1 MKNVQISSP
10 RGLRAG
16 LLLGAALGMSGAAMA
31 QQPAAGSA
39 PLELEEIVVTG
50 SRIARSNLNSN
61 VPLNVVSE
69 TEIRFSGYTNLAD
82 VVSAAPQLA
91 PALNGQSSG
100 GFLFVGGQSR
110 VDLRGLGTNRTLVLV
125 DGKRHV
131 SGAVDSAAVDLNTIP
146 TSMVERTE
154 VITGG
159 ASAVYGS
166 EAVAGVVNVILKKD
180 FEGAEFD
187 ASYGISEEGD
197 GAETQVSG
205 TFGGKFA
212 DGKGY
217 VIAGVEYTK
226 SDSVLASDR
235 KWAERGITFNTLVTP
250 NASIPNPKSR
260 TGRGGVFRTLVA
272 NPGAGPIAANA
283 QAGVSIDFE
292 TRSVQGLN
300 ANCLGPRNNT
310 TAATPL
316 CDDPS
321 LDYTAMYTTLQGES
335 ERLLGRA
342 FGSYQMNDYVKI
354 TTEIA
359 AASIDSSNPRAQP
372 AFTGTATFRHNVRR
386 DNAFLA
392 GSGANAVELR
402 RIFDANGLTA
412 PTASAE
418 LFRFTEE
425 FGQRVIEQQRD
436 MIRSVVGLE
445 GDFEFADRTVKWDTY
460 YQYGE
465 LDAKSLNRGQF
476 NKERYARQLDSVIN
490 PATGQPICRDL
501 LSTDANVRTAAAG
514 CIPLDWLNGPSQAAI
529 DYSKATSVTVGQ
541 TSQQVAAFNVTTD
554 LFELPAGAVGIAAG
568 AEYRKEK
575 SDQETD
581 SATAQGLLFTNAI
594 PRRRGEYDVKEYYAE
609 MRVPLLS
616 DMFMIKE
623 LTLDGAYRWADYS
636 TVGGVSQW
644 KVGADFAPVEDI
656 RFRGTYSESVR
667 APNIIELY
675 APVGENFTATQQ
687 DPCDRSR
694 VATVTGAARDIR
706 VANCTR
712 DIPGYNP
719 ATFDSNIGTGRS
731 SLRLLQGGFEG
742 LQEEVAET
750 YTVGAVIQ
758 PTFLDGFAA
767 TVDYY
772 DIDIKDAINLPALA
786 GVFQACYDTA
796 GGSSLCSLITRDPT
810 GARTNVVGGI
820 DSVRTT
826 QANIATFKNRGV
838 DFSVAYGFDIADLA
852 PDLSKD
858 GRIDLSL
865 QGTHLLEYSFVAQ
878 AGQAP
883 REYAGTSGTP
893 DWKLSGTATYSDDL
907 FTLSWNTRF
916 ENNMVADETL
926 LPIADGQPLPRD
938 PFYTGDYWIHNV
950 SFLYRATEEVTLRA
964 GVQNVTNERPPNH
977 PTVYLG
983 TGTNTG
989 SASAN
994 WDNRG
999 RYFYTGLNV
1008 KF

>member
-1 MKNVQISSP
+1 MTKGFVAN
-10 RGLRAG
+10 RGLRG
-16 LLLGAALGMSGAAMA
+16 LLLLGAATACMTGSVSA
-31 QQPAAGSA
+31 QQNNSGE
-39 PLELEEIVVTG
+39 LVLEEIVVTG
-50 SRIARSNLNSN
+50 SRIARSNLNST

-91 PALNGQSSG
+91 PSLNGQSSG

-131 SGAVDSAAVDLNTIP
+131 TGALDSPAVDLNTIP
-146 TSMVERTE
+146 SSMVERTE

-166 EAVAGVVNVILKKD
+166 EAVAGVVNIILKKD

-197 GAETQVSG
+197 GQETQFSG

-217 VIAGVEYTK
+217 VLAGIEYTK
-226 SDSVLASDR
+226 VDAVFASDR
-235 KWAERGITFNTLVTP
+235 DWASPGITFNTLVTP
-250 NASIPNPKSR
+250 NVSIPSPKSR

-272 NPGAGPIAANA
+272 NPGPGPIAANA
-283 QAGVSIDFE
+283 LAGVSIDFE
-292 TRSVQGLN
+292 SRSVQGLTDV
-300 ANCLGPRNNT
+300 NCLAARNAV

-316 CDDPS
+316 CNDPT
-321 LDYTAMYTTLQGES
+321 LDYTSIYTTLQGES

-354 TTEIA
+354 TGEIA
-359 AASIDSSNPRAQP
+359 AASVDSVNPRAQP

-386 DNAFLA
+386 DNAYLN
-392 GSGANAVELR
+392 GTGANAVELR

-436 MIRSVVGLE
+436 MIRTVVGLE
-445 GDFEFADRTVKWDTY
+445 GDFEFADRNVKWDTY
-460 YQYGE
+460 YQYGQ
-465 LDAKSLNRGQF
+465 LDGKSLNRGQF
-476 NKERYARQLDSVIN
+476 NKERYTRSLDAVIN
-490 PATGQPICRDL
+490 PATGAPICRDL
-501 LSTDANVRTAAAG
+501 LSTDAGVRAAAAG
-514 CIPLDWLNGPSQAAI
+514 CVPNDFLNGPSQAAI
-529 DYSKATSVTVGQ
+529 DYAAATSVTVGQ
-541 TSQQVAAFNVTTD
+541 ASQQVAAFNVTSD
-554 LFELPAGAVGIAAG
+554 LFELPAGAVGFAVG
-568 AEYRKEK
+568 AEYRKEV

-594 PRRRGEYDVKEYYAE
+594 PRRRGEYNVKEYYGE
-609 MRVPLLS
+609 VLVPVLK
-616 DMFMIKE
+616 DMFLIKE
-623 LTLDGAYRWADYS
+623 LNLDGAYRWADYS

-644 KVGADFAPVEDI
+644 KVGADFSPIDDI

-675 APVGENFTATQQ
+675 APTGENFTTAQQ

-694 VATVTGAARDIR
+694 ISTLTGEARSIR
-706 VANCTR
+706 QANCAR

-719 ATFDSNIGTGRS
+719 DTFNSNIGTGRS
-731 SLRLLQGGFEG
+731 SLRLLQGGFDG
-742 LQEEVAET
+742 LREEVAET
-750 YTVGAVIQ
+750 YTIGGVFQ
-758 PTFLDGFAA
+758 PTFLEGFAA

-772 DIDIKDAINLPALA
+772 DIKIKDAIALPALS

-796 GGSSLCSLITRDPT
+796 GGSSLCELIVRDQT
-810 GARTNVVGGI
+810 GARTSVVGGV
-820 DSVRTT
+820 DFVRTT
-826 QANIATFKNRGV
+826 QANIAAYKNRGI
-838 DFSVAYGFDIADLA
+838 DFSVAYGFDVAKVA
-852 PDLSKD
+852 PDLGDD

-865 QGTHLLEYSFVAQ
+865 QGTHLLQYDYVSQ

-883 REYAGTSGTP
+883 RKYAGTSGTP
-893 DWKLSGTATYSDDL
+893 SWKLSGTATYSNET
-907 FTLSWNTRF
+907 FTVSWNTRF
-916 ENNMVADETL
+916 EDNMVADESL

-938 PFYTGDYWIHNV
+938 PFYTGDFWIHDIR
-950 SFLYRATEEVTLRA
+950 FLYNVTQEVVLRA

-977 PTVYLG
+977 PSVYLG
-983 TGTNTG
+983 TGNGT
-989 SASAN
+989 SAN

-999 RYFYTGLNV
+999 RYFYTGVNV